1 MKKGRRGIHIGLP
14 VECKVPTPD
23 GIGPGPRAFAVQKM
37 PGRKLPAVP
46 TWTPPGHQPCVSAA
60 APTTRL
66 PRHAPHVLAQAPAL
80 PPRRPTIICAVT
92 AEPRALH
99 LASTRQL
106 LWMRRREERLE
117 LSGERTATWCLAQ
130 PRRSLAHPHLPPHAP
145 EPGRRP
151 LPQQAR
157 SQQRRW
163 RRSLWMQLH
172 VPRRV
177 RRTVSRRCG
186 QSRGSPSEAA
196 VVVNGVD
203 LRAASVAASPEL
215 QRADAQTRLA
225 PQHVDAVALASARST
240 NREPGMRIK
249 PRIALRGGRGGQ
261 RRRFPCGLRCAPS
274 EVLERADAWTRL
286 AAVVWLQ
293 HAARRRVRHATK
305 SRCGWS
311 RGSPPEAAVVSIG
324 GDPRA
329 ASCASAAAVSGA
341 AVGGRADAAGGG

>member
-1 MKKGRRGIHIGLP
+1 MRSKRCRAENSERCRPGRRQGTSLACP
-14 VECKVPTPD
+14 
-23 GIGPGPRAFAVQKM
+23 
-37 PGRKLPAVP
+37 
-46 TWTPPGHQPCVSAA
+46 A

-117 LSGERTATWCLAQ
+117 LSGERTVTWCLAQ

-274 EVLERADAWTRL
+274 ECWSEPTRGRGWRRWCGCSTLPGGAFDAPRDIDAD
-286 AAVVWLQ
+286 
-293 HAARRRVRHATK
+293 
-305 SRCGWS
+305 
-311 RGSPPEAAVVSIG
+311 
-324 GDPRA
+324 
-329 ASCASAAAVSGA
+329 GA
-341 AVGGRADAAGGG
+341 ADRPQRRPW